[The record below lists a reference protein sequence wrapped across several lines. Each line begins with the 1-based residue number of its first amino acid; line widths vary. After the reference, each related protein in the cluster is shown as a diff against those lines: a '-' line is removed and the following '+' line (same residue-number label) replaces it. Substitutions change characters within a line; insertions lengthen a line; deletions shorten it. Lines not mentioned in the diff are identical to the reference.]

1 MQELVYGIQKHLQDE
16 EQILRMIVEGVVT
29 KLGYVGAMV
38 ATHESNGALPIRAI
52 YVDPAIASMEQ
63 IGEWEDQASRF
74 SPDQSLS
81 FSDPRVARVYL
92 NRDADAVNL
101 SVIAASHGEPQ
112 MHDDMYSLF
121 APVVPLAAKPL
132 IDAIQQHI
140 GVHQVIAVPFFLEAL
155 PNRPEEHRL
164 IGNLFAL
171 TRSRRFTR
179 GEIELLQ
186 LFGQQAAV
194 GLRNARIY
202 RQSEHRRRTAEI
214 FGKMAFGAAASIHD
228 LRNQIGSAKT
238 TLQLLQMFEQQLQGE
253 LDADQRAEVEEL
265 RRETFAQVPAAL
277 DRLKQT
283 SHLLA
288 TLHEPW
294 RLIQNVPNPTS
305 TPACCAL
312 GRVLPIHD
320 NWVHLVIEPEL
331 PTIQT
336 VSDMLTEAFKVLIK
350 NAVEAI
356 EARHMTARAW
366 PDQLDEQEMREL
378 WIESWREGEQW
389 ASITIRDN
397 GIDIHPST
405 STISTRWAGPVKR
418 PGWALDCSGR
428 RTI

>member
-1 MQELVYGIQKHLQDE
+1 LFTPIAPAATKPIIAGIQSALGITQVIAVPFFLRTSPEAGDGPEMVGNLFALKRGRISESDICTLTAFGRRAAEAILSEQLKSQINYVQELVYGIQKHLQDE

-29 KLGYVGAMV
+29 KLGYVAAMV
-38 ATHESNGALPIRAI
+38 ATHEANGALPIRAI
-52 YVDPAIASMEQ
+52 HVDPAIASMEQ

-101 SVIAASHGEPQ
+101 SVIAARHGEPQ
-112 MHDDMYSLF
+112 MRDDMYSLF

-214 FGKMAFGAAASIHD
+214 FGKMAFGAAASIHG
-228 LRNQIGSAKT
+228 IGGTSA
-238 TLQLLQMFEQQLQGE
+238 G
-253 LDADQRAEVEEL
+253 
-265 RRETFAQVPAAL
+265 
-277 DRLKQT
+277 
-283 SHLLA
+283 
-288 TLHEPW
+288 
-294 RLIQNVPNPTS
+294 
-305 TPACCAL
+305 
-312 GRVLPIHD
+312 
-320 NWVHLVIEPEL
+320 
-331 PTIQT
+331 
-336 VSDMLTEAFKVLIK
+336 
-350 NAVEAI
+350 
-356 EARHMTARAW
+356 
-366 PDQLDEQEMREL
+366 
-378 WIESWREGEQW
+378 
-389 ASITIRDN
+389 
-397 GIDIHPST
+397 
-405 STISTRWAGPVKR
+405 
-418 PGWALDCSGR
+418 
-428 RTI
+428 